1 MLRILQEWRKIYRRI
16 GANIMEELINELEK
30 KQSEIYTDIEDLI
43 GTEEFANGYEEGY
56 LNAFDL
62 AIMIVKE
69 RLHN

>member
-1 MLRILQEWRKIYRRI
+1 
-16 GANIMEELINELEK
+16 MEELINELEK